1 VLAVTG
7 MTLADARRVGPKA
20 AHVAFR
26 MRRGLETF
34 DAIAFGHDIDRPLP
48 DAGVALDLVGTL
60 ERDDFGGLPRLR
72 LRALDFAETAAS
84 PLLARR
90 LPPRELARSA

>member
-1 VLAVTG
+1 
-7 MTLADARRVGPKA
+7 MTLAEARRVGAKDSHLA
-20 AHVAFR
+20 LR

-34 DAIAFGHDIDRPLP
+34 DAIAFGHDVDRPLP
-48 DAGVALDLVGTL
+48 EPGVALDLVGTL

-72 LRALDFAETAAS
+72 MRALDFAETAAS